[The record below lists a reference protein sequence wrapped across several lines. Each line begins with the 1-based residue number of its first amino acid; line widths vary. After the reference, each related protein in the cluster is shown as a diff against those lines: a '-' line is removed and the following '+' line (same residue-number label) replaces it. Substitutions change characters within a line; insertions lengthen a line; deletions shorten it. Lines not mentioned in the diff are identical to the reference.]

1 MAPLPI
7 PPDRSLCPT
16 APQRP
21 FVSPPSHTAHR
32 PLGLSQ
38 DYSQNRPIPLAG
50 STTRDSPLPLR
61 TPGSCSTDTALT
73 PQPSSL
79 DEDSNEYIAKA
90 LKDSSPSPPGLLCS
104 GLGIDAP
111 LADGCG

>member
-16 APQRP
+16 AAQRP

-32 PLGLSQ
+32 PLGPSQ

-50 STTRDSPLPLR
+50 STTLDSPLPLCM
-61 TPGSCSTDTALT
+61 PGSCSTDTALT

-79 DEDSNEYIAKA
+79 DEDLDEYIAKA
-90 LKDSSPSPPGLLCS
+90 PKGNPPYPPGLLCS